1 MSFDMHSLMKQAQK
15 MQEKMAKIQEDLAN
29 VRIEETSG
37 GGMVKVVVSGQ
48 QEILELKIDPK
59 AIDPDDITLLEDMIL
74 AALRNALLKSQEI
87 AKSRMSEVTGGLKI
101 PGII

>member
-1 MSFDMHSLMKQAQK
+1 MHSLMKQAQK
-15 MQEKMAKIQEDLAN
+15 MQEKMAKIQEELAN

-74 AALRNALLKSQEI
+74 AALRNTLLKSQEI

>member
-1 MSFDMHSLMKQAQK
+1 MHSLMKQAQK
-15 MQEKMAKIQEDLAN
+15 MQEKMAKIQEELAN

-59 AIDPDDITLLEDMIL
+59 AIDPDDISLLEDMIL

-101 PGII
+101 PGVI

>member
-15 MQEKMAKIQEDLAN
+15 MQEKMAKIQEELAQ

-101 PGII
+101 PGVI